1 MKTRASLLAVATSL
15 LLAAPAHAATGR
27 LDDPAGD
34 ATKRGL
40 DVTRAVLDNGDDAL
54 VVRVRFEEV
63 RRGDVVVSVDPRGDS
78 GLRLVSRYRPGEESR
93 DRVLPYAFTDSGDEP
108 APATECADFQV
119 RWDDERDVVR
129 LRLPSDCLHGGDYED
144 VRFAVL
150 TERRGADSDQA
161 PGTKKGVSA
170 FVARG

>member
-1 MKTRASLLAVATSL
+1 MKTRAALLAATSL
-15 LLAAPAHAATGR
+15 LLAVPAHAATGA

-34 ATKRGL
+34 AAKRGL

-63 RRGDVVVSVDPRGDS
+63 RRGDVIVSVDPRGGS
-78 GLRLVSRYRPGEESR
+78 GLRLLSRYRPGEESR

-108 APATECADFQV
+108 APDTDCAGFRV
-119 RWDDERDVVR
+119 RWNDERDVVR
-129 LRLPSDCLHGGDYED
+129 LRLPADCLQGGDYED

-150 TERRGADSDQA
+150 TERRSGDADFA
-161 PGTKKGVSA
+161 PDTKKGVST